1 MIKPQSE
8 NSKTLP
14 GFVHGLSDGLSIAIG
29 YMPIALTF
37 GLLAKNTGISLAHTV
52 GMSLFVFA
60 GASQFMALGLI
71 GIGTGVVE
79 IVFSTFIVN
88 IRHLLMSMS
97 LNEKTLP
104 ESRLKKGIYAFGITD
119 EVFAVASTRNG
130 DVGSR
135 YLYGVALMAYLSWV
149 LNSGIGYIVGSALPA
164 SVQGGMGIALY
175 AMFIGL
181 LVPTAKKSVKALLL
195 AVLAGGLNFLFSKFF
210 PAGWAIV
217 AATVGAVV
225 IVELVDVVKG
235 ATVVDTTGGG
245 SARDGSVQEV
255 RRGLEEEGAGAENN
269 GVHKTRLGAEK
280 EGGSGETG
288 DRKNDGAAKGG
299 SDKKGCGSVKEGG
312 SEL

>member
-1 MIKPQSE
+1 MNRKRMN
-8 NSKTLP
+8 NSDTLP
-14 GFVHGLSDGLSIAIG
+14 GFVQGLSDGLSIAIG

-37 GLLAKNTGISLAHTV
+37 GLLAKNSGISLAHTV

-119 EVFAVASTRNG
+119 EVFAVASTRET
-130 DVGSR
+130 DVDSR

-149 LNSGIGYIVGSALPA
+149 LNSGIGYIAGSALPV
-164 SVQGGMGIALY
+164 SIQGGMGIALY

-181 LVPTAKKSVKALLL
+181 LVPTTKKSVRALLL
-195 AVLAGGLNFLFSKFF
+195 AVLAGALNYLFSKLF

-225 IVELVDVVKG
+225 LVELSDVVKG
-235 ATVVDTTGGG
+235 PSAADTPGGRG
-245 SARDGSVQEV
+245 AQDSSIKEVSGARQNENGAAAKDRDDGKGRSDKEGC
-255 RRGLEEEGAGAENN
+255 GLEM
-269 GVHKTRLGAEK
+269 
-280 EGGSGETG
+280 
-288 DRKNDGAAKGG
+288 
-299 SDKKGCGSVKEGG
+299 EGG

>member
-1 MIKPQSE
+1 MKRSQTE
-8 NSKTLP
+8 NSNTLP
-14 GFVHGLSDGLSIAIG
+14 GFAHGLSDGLSIAIG

-119 EVFAVASTRNG
+119 EVFAVASTR
-130 DVGSR
+130 DTDIDSR
-135 YLYGVALMAYLSWV
+135 YLYGAALMAYLSWV
-149 LNSGIGYIVGSALPA
+149 LNSGIGYIVGSALPV
-164 SVQGGMGIALY
+164 SIQGGMGIALY

-181 LVPTAKKSVKALLL
+181 LVPTVKKSVKALLL
-195 AVLAGGLNFLFSKFF
+195 AVFAGVLNFLFSKIF

-217 AATVGAVV
+217 AATVGAVAA
-225 IVELVDVVKG
+225 VELIDVLKG
-235 ATVVDTTGGG
+235 SPPAESPGNKME
-245 SARDGSVQEV
+245 RDFSSRETKGSV
-255 RRGLEEEGAGAENN
+255 
-269 GVHKTRLGAEK
+269 EK
-280 EGGSGETG
+280 EGGGE
-288 DRKNDGAAKGG
+288 
-299 SDKKGCGSVKEGG
+299 
-312 SEL
+312 L

>member
-1 MIKPQSE
+1 MKGSQTE
-8 NSKTLP
+8 NSNTLP
-14 GFVHGLSDGLSIAIG
+14 GFAHGLSDGFSIAIG

-119 EVFAVASTRNG
+119 EVFAVASTRDGN
-130 DVGSR
+130 VGSR

-149 LNSGIGYIVGSALPA
+149 LNSGVGYIVGSALPA

-181 LVPTAKKSVKALLL
+181 LVPTVKKSVKALML
-195 AVLAGGLNFLFSKFF
+195 AVLAGVLNFLFSKIL

-217 AATVGAVV
+217 AATVGAVAA
-225 IVELVDVVKG
+225 VELIDVVNGFAALDTPG
-235 ATVVDTTGGG
+235 AR

-255 RRGLEEEGAGAENN
+255 RGGQHNEE
-269 GVHKTRLGAEK
+269 
-280 EGGSGETG
+280 GSGE
-288 DRKNDGAAKGG
+288 
-299 SDKKGCGSVKEGG
+299 
-312 SEL
+312 L

>member
-1 MIKPQSE
+1 MNRKRMD
-8 NSKTLP
+8 NSDTRP
-14 GFVHGLSDGLSIAIG
+14 GFVQGLSDGLSIAIG

-104 ESRLKKGIYAFGITD
+104 ESRLKRGIYAFGITD
-119 EVFAVASTRNG
+119 EVFAVASTRET
-130 DVGSR
+130 DVDSR

-149 LNSGIGYIVGSALPA
+149 LNSGIGYIAGSALPV
-164 SVQGGMGIALY
+164 SIQGGMGIALY

-181 LVPTAKKSVKALLL
+181 LVPTVKKSVKALLL
-195 AVLAGGLNFLFSKFF
+195 AVLAGVLNFLFSKLF

-225 IVELVDVVKG
+225 VVELIDVVKKP
-235 ATVVDTTGGG
+235 AAAETPGGM
-245 SARDGSVQEV
+245 SAEDSSVGGVSSAQQNENY
-255 RRGLEEEGAGAENN
+255 GAG
-269 GVHKTRLGAEK
+269 K
-280 EGGSGETG
+280 
-288 DRKNDGAAKGG
+288 DRDDGKGR
-299 SDKKGCGSVKEGG
+299 SDKESCGSEMEGG

>member
-1 MIKPQSE
+1 MNRAQID
-8 NSKTLP
+8 NSDTLP
-14 GFVHGLSDGLSIAIG
+14 GFIHGLSDGLSIAIG

-119 EVFAVASTRNG
+119 EVFAVASTRDG

-149 LNSGIGYIVGSALPA
+149 LNSGVGYIVGSALPS

-181 LVPTAKKSVKALLL
+181 LIPTAKKSAKALLL
-195 AVLAGGLNFLFSKFF
+195 AVLAGVLNYLFSKLL
-210 PAGWAIV
+210 PVGWAIV
-217 AATVGAVV
+217 AATVGAVGA
-225 IVELVDVVKG
+225 VELIDVLNRSAAVDQPGDKSRRDVSIQNADDVVHTEG
-235 ATVVDTTGGG
+235 ATGKG
-245 SARDGSVQEV
+245 SFQE
-255 RRGLEEEGAGAENN
+255 
-269 GVHKTRLGAEK
+269 TREAA
-280 EGGSGETG
+280 
-288 DRKNDGAAKGG
+288 DRE
-299 SDKKGCGSVKEGG
+299 SE